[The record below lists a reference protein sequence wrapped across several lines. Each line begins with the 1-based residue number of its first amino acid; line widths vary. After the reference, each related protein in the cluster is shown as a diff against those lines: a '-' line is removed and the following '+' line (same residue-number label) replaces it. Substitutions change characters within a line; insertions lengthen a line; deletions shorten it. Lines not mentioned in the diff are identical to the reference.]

1 MVNSNVKDGADAFEI
16 DASCRP
22 CKDSR
27 EQDERDELSE
37 CHTNIYWRLA
47 FLNLVVLWS
56 YQSLISAQNYYI
68 KFFPSSHLDFWGTVC
83 AGSSM
88 FVFQVIQLY
97 FGLYKYGLH
106 KRIVCGYIGYVVVS
120 ILVISVKNPLVLI
133 LSFAAVG
140 GMNTMTE
147 SPIYGI
153 AGLFSTGSFSQ
164 AVQLG
169 NGLAGLL
176 NVTCNTII
184 RLVIFL
190 VKSSIDED
198 QLSFYIFMSIC
209 MFFSLLALYV
219 YYGLIRLP
227 PIDRRLTEQRNCVSE
242 NQPSTGDPMAAVGE
256 NQLSFWQ
263 LTKICKVHLF
273 VQFYVLFISLLVWPG
288 FVCQSSL
295 RGWFA
300 NEGHRWWCSPMI
312 IGTFNG
318 GDLIGRTI
326 ALRLHRYFNW
336 KITLIS
342 SLLRT
347 FFLLLIFFR
356 HHLNNIIILLL
367 LTGMGTTNGL
377 LTTVTFMVRLQAIRG
392 LHNCERAAYLM
403 TTSLYAGIA
412 TGSILAAIL
421 SMTNAL

>member
-1 MVNSNVKDGADAFEI
+1 MVTSSVKNDEGPVEMDAH
-16 DASCRP
+16 AQQCN
-22 CKDSR
+22 DSR
-27 EQDERDELSE
+27 AQSEKEELSE
-37 CHTNIYWRLA
+37 CHTSIYWRLA

-88 FVFQVIQLY
+88 FFFQVIQLY
-97 FGLYKYGLH
+97 FGLYKYGFH
-106 KRIVCGYIGYVVVS
+106 KRIVCGYIGYVFVS
-120 ILVISVKNPLVLI
+120 VLVISVKNPVVLI

-184 RLVIFL
+184 RLVIFF

-209 MFFSLLALYV
+209 ILFSLLALYV
-219 YYGLIRLP
+219 YYRLIRLP
-227 PIDRRLTEQRNCVSE
+227 PIDRRMTEQKNGIAETKVSSE
-242 NQPSTGDPMAAVGE
+242 DPIPVGE
-256 NQLSFWQ
+256 SQLSFWQ
-263 LTKICKVHLF
+263 LTKIYKVHLF

-300 NEGHRWWCSPMI
+300 NAGHRWWCSPMI

-356 HHLNNIIILLL
+356 HQLNNIAILLL
-367 LTGMGTTNGL
+367 LTGMGVTNGL
-377 LTTVTFMVRLQAIRG
+377 LTTVTFMVRPRAIRG

-403 TTSLYAGIA
+403 TTALYAGIA
-412 TGSILAAIL
+412 SGSILAAIL
-421 SMTNAL
+421 SLTNAL